1 MISIAEEVAV
11 ALAERRPV
19 VALESTII
27 AHGLP
32 HPDNLELALELE
44 TTVREAGAVPATIG
58 VIDGVARVGLTEAEI
73 ERFALPGSRAG
84 KASAS
89 DLAAYVGAG
98 TTAATTVS
106 ATAAL
111 AARVGIR
118 LFATG
123 GIGGVHRGDTG
134 DVSCDLLA
142 LGREP
147 VAVVSSG
154 AKAILDLPR
163 TLEALETNGV
173 LVIGYRTAEF
183 PAFYCRESGLS
194 LEHRMDEP
202 AEIAAALRARFDE
215 LGQGGVLVANPVPI
229 DAALPLDA
237 VEAAIDEGLE
247 RAAAEAVSGKQLT
260 PFLLGH
266 VAASVGRE
274 AILANRALARSN
286 AGLAAAVATAYS
298 AS

>member
-1 MISIAEEVAV
+1 MIAVAAEVATAV
-11 ALAERRPV
+11 TERRPV

-32 HPDNLELALELE
+32 HPDNLELAFELE
-44 TTVREAGAVPATIG
+44 AEVREAGAVPATIG

-73 ERFALPGSRAG
+73 ERFASPGRHCG

-89 DLAAYVGAG
+89 DLAAYLGAG

-142 LGREP
+142 LSRQP

-154 AKAILDLPR
+154 AKSILDLPR
-163 TLEALETNGV
+163 TLEALETTGV

-194 LEHRMDEP
+194 LEHRMEES
-202 AEIAAALRARFDE
+202 AEIAAVLHARFEE
-215 LGQGGVLVANPVPI
+215 LGQGGVLVANPVPN
-229 DAALPLDA
+229 DVALPRET
-237 VEAAIDEGLE
+237 VEAAIDEGLR
-247 RAAAEAVSGKQLT
+247 RATAEGVSGKELT

-266 VAASVGRE
+266 VAESVGRG
-274 AILANRALARSN
+274 AIVANRALAKSN
-286 AGLAAAVATAYS
+286 ARLAAAVAAAY
-298 AS
+298 AAL